1 MIRLLV
7 QFKSNDLFSS
17 GLELLGV
24 YDDPNKAVQ
33 DGLSVYDDTVDCMFI
48 AKEKEYLR
56 IG

>member
-17 GLELLGV
+17 GLELMGV